1 MSNLEMRIYTAFNG
15 VESVAKWRGE
25 REFEAAKN
33 YLKEIGA
40 LVMGISENNKA
51 KEGVYVYVE
60 TKEQF
65 EALVEFTNSLRPEG
79 SA

>member
-1 MSNLEMRIYTAFNG
+1 MSNLEMRVYTAFNG

-25 REFEAAKN
+25 REFDAVKN

-40 LVMGISENNKA
+40 QVMGISENNKP
-51 KEGVYVYVE
+51 KEGVYVYIE

-65 EALVEFTNSLRPEG
+65 DALIKFANSLGQE
-79 SA
+79 S